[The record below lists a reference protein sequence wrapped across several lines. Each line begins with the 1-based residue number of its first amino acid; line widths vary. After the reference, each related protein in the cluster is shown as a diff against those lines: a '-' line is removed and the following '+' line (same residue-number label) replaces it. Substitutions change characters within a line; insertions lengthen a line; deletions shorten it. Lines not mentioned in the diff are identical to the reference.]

1 MLIRACSP
9 DVCSPDLDDNIT
21 TGSGVDTIGGEV
33 ASSGSAAATN
43 RAGTTAGT
51 GAAHAGNDTI
61 DAGDGTNWVSG
72 GAFGNADATMTN
84 EADVSG
90 YGGEAYAGN
99 DEIRTGT
106 GHDIIAG
113 EAFTFLS
120 GNATANSSATATAGE
135 EGFGLAMAGNDL
147 LVADKGDTAAL
158 FGNDSVAGEALLGFA
173 GTATANNAATATQG
187 DAGIALPLTGHDA
200 ITLGYGDNVAAGEA
214 PALGNNGPA
223 LPTPEPTPTPH
234 RTPGPPEDRRLGQ

>member
-9 DVCSPDLDDNIT
+9 DVCSPDLDDIIT

-84 EADVSG
+84 
-90 YGGEAYAGN
+90 
-99 DEIRTGT
+99 
-106 GHDIIAG
+106 HDDR
-113 EAFTFLS
+113 
-120 GNATANSSATATAGE
+120 SATRRGRQQGE
-135 EGFGLAMAGNDL
+135 STCRSGWWP
-147 LVADKGDTAAL
+147 
-158 FGNDSVAGEALLGFA
+158 
-173 GTATANNAATATQG
+173 
-187 DAGIALPLTGHDA
+187 DAYNKT
-200 ITLGYGDNVAAGEA
+200 
-214 PALGNNGPA
+214 
-223 LPTPEPTPTPH
+223 
-234 RTPGPPEDRRLGQ
+234 